1 MFVVDLVCGE
11 LNPNV
16 TIPTS
21 KFISTTPESNLIEKY
36 NYHMMNFKKWTWS

>member
-1 MFVVDLVCGE
+1 MFLVDLVCGE

-21 KFISTTPESNLIEKY
+21 KFIPTTSSVESI
-36 NYHMMNFKKWTWS
+36 